1 MARIR
6 ETARRIF
13 AIEYNRSEHEDR
25 GMEDNAPNYLIT
37 PLGDR
42 VNRIYAIGVMMNK
55 TNTGTEDSPMYRAEV
70 RDPTGTFYLYA
81 GQYQPQAM
89 SALAALEPP
98 ILVGVVGK
106 VRTFMKEDGTFYTS
120 VKPET
125 VFPVDIPERDRWI
138 LSTAKFTRDKINS
151 VRDAMEMEEPSTDA
165 LMDKGHG
172 KWAAACGVEC
182 VGLYGSVE
190 LSSFIDSIRTS
201 LGMVLEGGGTPLE
214 NVPKLSLSQKSDGA
228 ASALEAPE
236 DVDEGIEDP
245 AEIKEK
251 VMAIIKELSNEKGAF
266 YRDILSKCEEEGI
279 DKILLE
285 ETVQELLDEGSIYEP
300 TIGIIKPI

>member
-6 ETARRIF
+6 ETARRLF

-25 GMEDNAPNYLIT
+25 GTEDNAPNYLIT

-42 VNRIYAIGVMMNK
+42 VNRIYLIGVMMNK

-89 SALAALEPP
+89 SALSVLEPP

-138 LSTAKFTRDKINS
+138 LSTAKFTRDKILS
-151 VRDAMEMEEPSTDA
+151 VRDAMEMEDPKTDA

-172 KWAAACGVEC
+172 KKAAECGVES
-182 VGLYGSVE
+182 VGLYGSVD
-190 LSSFIDSIRTS
+190 LAPFIDSIRTS
-201 LGMVLEGGGTPLE
+201 LGMVMEGGGTPLD
-214 NVPKLSLSQKSDGA
+214 NVPKLSISQITEGGSFGA
-228 ASALEAPE
+228 ESAEGG
-236 DVDEGIEDP
+236 DEGDEDP
-245 AEIKEK
+245 AEVKEK

-266 YRDILSKCEEEGI
+266 YRDILSKCEDEGI

>member
-6 ETARRIF
+6 EAAHRVF
-13 AIEYNRSEHEDR
+13 AVEYNRSEHEDR

-42 VNRIYAIGVMMNK
+42 INRIYLIGVMMSK

-81 GQYQPQAM
+81 GQYQPQAV
-89 SALAALEPP
+89 SALTVLEPP
-98 ILVGVVGK
+98 LLVGVVGK

-120 VKPET
+120 VKPEA
-125 VFPVDIPERDRWI
+125 VFPVDIPQRDRWV
-138 LSTAKFTRDKINS
+138 LSTARCTRDKLIS
-151 VRDAMEMEEPSTDA
+151 VRDAMEMDEPKVDE
-165 LMDKGHG
+165 LVGKGHR
-172 KWAAACGVEC
+172 KKAAECGVES

-190 LSSFIDSIRTS
+190 LAPYIGGIRS
-201 LGMVLEGGGTPLE
+201 ALEMVIEGGGTPLDD
-214 NVPKLSLSQKSDGA
+214 VPTIPTRAAEAGLSVQDAPAGGD
-228 ASALEAPE
+228 EAK
-236 DVDEGIEDP
+236 VDTS
-245 AEIKEK
+245 EIKDT

-266 YRDILSKCEEEGI
+266 YRDILAKCEEDGI